1 MKWRKWLLLWI
12 GAEGP
17 LHRRGPYAR
26 NWLVFNIKE
35 KGVTTT
41 NTTYYIIQ
49 HVANLSTCFPLELSR
64 SGVPC
69 KIQYHIWWP
78 MIHILSYTR
87 AKESSRSPGIH
98 GWWSLDLIQA
108 CRPAAPSI
116 GAQGVFLTFPRT
128 VRCTR
133 NFWKTERTLSFSLL
147 NMCFLPTIW
156 SSHRGGGDPVRTSD
170 SYLEHPRV
178 VLHWTNLD
186 SKFPQIH
193 KYIEK
198 NRTNHNALL
207 KREEIRME
215 YDLNILMQMVNSMGI
230 RWLVFPNLEC

>member
-1 MKWRKWLLLWI
+1 MKNNSSQNFNQKSLIDFIWLLGFLLLWI
-12 GAEGP
+12 GVEGP
-17 LHRRGPYAR
+17 LHRRGPYAK
-26 NWLVFNIKE
+26 NWFVFNIKE
-35 KGVTTT
+35 KEIKSSLSYQQQTQL
-41 NTTYYIIQ
+41 IIQ

-98 GWWSLDLIQA
+98 GRWSLDLIQA

-133 NFWKTERTLSFSLL
+133 NF
-147 NMCFLPTIW
+147 
-156 SSHRGGGDPVRTSD
+156 
-170 SYLEHPRV
+170 
-178 VLHWTNLD
+178 
-186 SKFPQIH
+186 
-193 KYIEK
+193 
-198 NRTNHNALL
+198 
-207 KREEIRME
+207 
-215 YDLNILMQMVNSMGI
+215 
-230 RWLVFPNLEC
+230 

>member
-1 MKWRKWLLLWI
+1 MQVFVVNWGWGAPSQKRALCQKLICIQYQRK
-12 GAEGP
+12 GDK
-17 LHRRGPYAR
+17 
-26 NWLVFNIKE
+26 IKF
-35 KGVTTT
+35 KLPTT

-78 MIHILSYTR
+78 MIHILPYTR

-98 GWWSLDLIQA
+98 GRWSLDLTQA

-133 NFWKTERTLSFSLL
+133 IFENSPVAEISFCFRPCVGLL
-147 NMCFLPTIW
+147 Y
-156 SSHRGGGDPVRTSD
+156 SSHRGGEPQS
-170 SYLEHPRV
+170 EHP
-178 VLHWTNLD
+178 T
-186 SKFPQIH
+186 P
-193 KYIEK
+193 
-198 NRTNHNALL
+198 T
-207 KREEIRME
+207 
-215 YDLNILMQMVNSMGI
+215 
-230 RWLVFPNLEC
+230 

>member
-1 MKWRKWLLLWI
+1 
-12 GAEGP
+12 
-17 LHRRGPYAR
+17 
-26 NWLVFNIKE
+26 
-35 KGVTTT
+35 
-41 NTTYYIIQ
+41 
-49 HVANLSTCFPLELSR
+49 
-64 SGVPC
+64 
-69 KIQYHIWWP
+69 
-78 MIHILSYTR
+78 MIHILPYTR

-98 GWWSLDLIQA
+98 GRWSLDLIQA

-133 NFWKTERTLSFSLL
+133 IFENSPAAEINFCFRWHVL
-147 NMCFLPTIW
+147 NYYM
-156 SSHRGGGDPVRTSD
+156 SSHRGGGAPVRTSD

-215 YDLNILMQMVNSMGI
+215 YDLNILMQMVNLNGNTVVSIPKPRVLGLYKMG
-230 RWLVFPNLEC
+230 LVNPSHLGWSSKQEIQESSKRGVRISKRVAA